1 MSVATPTTNYYKY
14 TTDGKNYIIK
24 EVVEEEVVDGISSE
38 KKTYSKAKVTGEFE
52 NNTFKEDE
60 NVISLDKVLTNEEL
74 VEKLT
79 DGVEFENMGSFEVQ
93 EEQQTT
99 GGRRRR
105 SKSSKKRVKKSRKGG
120 KAKKSKKVRKH

>member
-1 MSVATPTTNYYKY
+1 MSVVIPLYYKY

-24 EVVEEEVVDGISSE
+24 EVVENGEQ
-38 KKTYSKAKVTGEFE
+38 KYSKAEVESFE
-52 NNTFKEDE
+52 NKTFKENNEIIKFAKDTEENDMSLHENFNFDGVTDE
-60 NVISLDKVLTNEEL
+60 FVVVVEEPL
-74 VEKLT
+74 VEPP
-79 DGVEFENMGSFEVQ
+79 S
-93 EEQQTT
+93 T